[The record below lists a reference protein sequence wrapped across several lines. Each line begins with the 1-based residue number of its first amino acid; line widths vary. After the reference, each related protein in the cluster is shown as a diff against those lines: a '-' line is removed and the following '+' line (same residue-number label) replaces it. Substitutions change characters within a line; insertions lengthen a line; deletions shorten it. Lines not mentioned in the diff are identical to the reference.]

1 MTQPVD
7 RVWVFD
13 PNGNLGSIPSERLGE
28 ALANGYR
35 APGSKEEV
43 YAGKQKA
50 DVAAESE
57 TLLGQTQAFGESAL
71 SGATLGLSDAVLRDV
86 KGKDYAQRAALRRE
100 TGAGQTGEIVGAV
113 APALV
118 SGGAS
123 LPAGAAA
130 KLGAGAGRL
139 IEQQVAR
146 GVGKSALGRIGSKAA
161 GYGAEGGLTAAAQ
174 QMGSNIGEASLT
186 DEELTAEQLLAGVD
200 EAVLYG
206 AGFGALLGGGI
217 GAGKEVARKVYAP
230 VDSARRV
237 GGRISQA
244 SDTVTGTDALEG
256 AAGALESLGGLPG
269 GMSNLIDPITGTMQ
283 AGRGALRA
291 SGKSGGDI
299 LQSASEAYASALG
312 KTKADKAVLKRVL
325 TERSARQDYLVR
337 DELRDEVVRR
347 AKPLVDSANE
357 ADDALRQAIEEA
369 APTLKA
375 NAIAPEESIL
385 RAKAKA
391 SAIGKEVLADLAGNS
406 SGVIPSKIERK
417 IISEVSKSVVGSSMA
432 KTAPEMIESLSSASK
447 RMADLAAKTD
457 SPRLSE
463 LLAAK
468 ADELR
473 AAADDPEIWGPS
485 AGVRRRLEES
495 MGAATTTQPAYQRA
509 LGSGDVDGY
518 LRSVRPNSDDH
529 KQIVQHLIAKDE
541 ALTAALDSG
550 ALAPKTVKT
559 VEKARDNV
567 RSLAETMSSEGD
579 RIAQANALEDIVSA
593 EKTGFFGRY
602 PEAAALGAGLVA
614 GPGAYMST
622 KIIGALARPGTLAT
636 QIAAIESV
644 VQRAASIKRSADSAV
659 RSMVMGKRGSR
670 LNAKTRSS
678 VPVNLF
684 GDSPTERRKSYRKRA
699 KQIQQLGTD
708 PEQLIYAMQRIT
720 EGLEQPAPSL
730 TAQIS
735 AQHARSV
742 AYLADNLPRP
752 PDYIKSNA
760 AREEWMPSSP
770 EITAFERR
778 YRAVSDPMSV
788 IEDARTGNLTPE
800 AVEALKAT
808 KPKLWEA
815 MRLTAMEAV
824 ADADHQVD
832 YNVTVQLAMLFDF
845 AAAPT
850 LDPSFMFAH
859 QEMMAARV
867 AEQEEQAQSQKPQ
880 TGPLPETFST
890 QSATLSERVAS
901 NT

>member
-35 APGSKEEV
+35 APGSNEEV

-100 TGAGQTGEIVGAV
+100 TGAGQMGEIVGAV

-139 IEQQVAR
+139 LEQQVAR
-146 GVGKSALGRIGSKAA
+146 GVGKSALGRIGAKAA

-217 GAGKEVARKVYAP
+217 GAGKETARAYSPLGRARVAANKL
-230 VDSARRV
+230 
-237 GGRISQA
+237 G
-244 SDTVTGTDALEG
+244 DTLTGTDATEVALGVFSTG
-256 AAGALESLGGLPG
+256 A
-269 GMSNLIDPITGTMQ
+269 SNLVDPIVGTKQ
-283 AGRGALRA
+283 VFDGLSRLN
-291 SGKSGGDI
+291 SKSGGGI
-299 LQSASEAYASALG
+299 LRSASEAYASALG

-357 ADDALRQAIEEA
+357 ADDVLRQALEEA

-385 RAKAKA
+385 RAKTKA

-447 RMADLAAKTD
+447 RMAGLAAKAD

-670 LNAKTRSS
+670 LNARTRSS

-684 GDSPTERRKSYRKRA
+684 GDSPAERRKSYRKRA

-850 LDPSFMFAH
+850 LDPAFMFAH